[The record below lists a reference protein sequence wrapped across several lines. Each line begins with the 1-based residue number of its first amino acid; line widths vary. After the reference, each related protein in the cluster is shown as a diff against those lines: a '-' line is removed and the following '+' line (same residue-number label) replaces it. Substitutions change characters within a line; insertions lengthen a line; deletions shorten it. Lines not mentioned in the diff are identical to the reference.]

1 MVSHERSRTR
11 CGQEQNRQSRLEEL
25 SCVDFLREDI
35 WRQRRWR
42 CRRRPTRWRPR
53 RWSARRRRHN
63 RPAPTAAPVPTVAPP
78 SDKKTALFPLAS
90 PAGPDS
96 GQAAPKTGASGSDI
110 IEDDDTSM
118 DTADPDFSQDFELD
132 DAVEVTKSAPVISNE
147 GIKSF

>member
-1 MVSHERSRTR
+1 MAPEAVAV
-11 CGQEQNRQSRLEEL
+11 QAAAEEVAASPVVCAGGL
-25 SCVDFLREDI
+25 LGGGGNN
-35 WRQRRWR
+35 
-42 CRRRPTRWRPR
+42 RPT
-53 RWSARRRRHN
+53 
-63 RPAPTAAPVPTVAPP
+63 PTAAAVPTVAPP

-132 DAVEVTKSAPVISNE
+132 DAQEVTKSAPVISNE